1 MILVA
6 GLAAA
11 GLVGIAAA
19 FYFSIRSASRRDRR
33 TPAAGAARADGGRS
47 AGVGR
52 NPGSRNDN
60 ARPSRTAS
68 RRAAGGGSPQ
78 AWPEGPWP
86 DDAWPDHPAAEDA
99 WPEDPA
105 AVGSRP
111 ESRPAARLSRE
122 AHAAE
127 ISAKVDKPRRRVGFR
142 KGADLD
148 EELWPTETFGGVTD
162 EQFWDD
168 LASDKPLT
176 TTARTAQPEA
186 AAARMAKP
194 EAATT
199 RMAKPEAAAARA
211 AKPEAAAA
219 RAAQREARTRSR
231 SLDIEHP
238 TDPQGR
244 RAAGSAFSPKPTL
257 DAYPAPRTTPDPPA
271 ERTVTQPT
279 YAATQPVPRMNPQ
292 GTASQPGQGRRRRP
306 SSSEED
312 PLTSAAFALRPSGP
326 VDGRSVLRARDRN
339 GDRYGAGS
347 DPVSADSYGGTS
359 PYPYATPSSSSASSV
374 AQTVSTPPYGDNY
387 GHGRHGTPAA
397 PADEPR
403 RPGTRSYQGSH
414 EAAGGHPGTGSYR
427 TGSYRT
433 GSYPAGAAYPGTAR
447 SVNGYQPDG
456 YQGNGHRANGNGH
469 RGPYD
474 PRDDYRRLTHRH

>member
-47 AGVGR
+47 VGVGR

-186 AAARMAKP
+186 AAARL
-194 EAATT
+194 
-199 RMAKPEAAAARA
+199 AKPEAAATRA
-211 AKPEAAAA
+211 PSRKRRPHVPPSRKRRPRVPPSGRPGPGAG
-219 RAAQREARTRSR
+219 RSTSSTPR
-231 SLDIEHP
+231 I
-238 TDPQGR
+238 R
-244 RAAGSAFSPKPTL
+244 RAG
-257 DAYPAPRTTPDPPA
+257 
-271 ERTVTQPT
+271 
-279 YAATQPVPRMNPQ
+279 
-292 GTASQPGQGRRRRP
+292 G
-306 SSSEED
+306 
-312 PLTSAAFALRPSGP
+312 
-326 VDGRSVLRARDRN
+326 LRA
-339 GDRYGAGS
+339 
-347 DPVSADSYGGTS
+347 PLL
-359 PYPYATPSSSSASSV
+359 P
-374 AQTVSTPPYGDNY
+374 QTHPRRLP
-387 GHGRHGTPAA
+387 R
-397 PADEPR
+397 PADYAGPA
-403 RPGTRSYQGSH
+403 RPN
-414 EAAGGHPGTGSYR
+414 AP
-427 TGSYRT
+427 
-433 GSYPAGAAYPGTAR
+433 
-447 SVNGYQPDG
+447 
-456 YQGNGHRANGNGH
+456 
-469 RGPYD
+469 
-474 PRDDYRRLTHRH
+474 

>member
-6 GLAAA
+6 VLAAA

-47 AGVGR
+47 AG
-52 NPGSRNDN
+52 
-60 ARPSRTAS
+60 

-176 TTARTAQPEA
+176 TTARTAQPGPATARLAKPKPA
-186 AAARMAKP
+186 ATRGPKP
-194 EAATT
+194 EA
-199 RMAKPEAAAARA
+199 PAARA
-211 AKPEAAAA
+211 AKPEPAAA
-219 RAAQREARTRSR
+219 RAAQREAGTRSR

-257 DAYPAPRTTPDPPA
+257 DAYPAPQITPDPPA

-279 YAATQPVPRMNPQ
+279 HAATQSVPRMNPQ

-359 PYPYATPSSSSASSV
+359 PY
-374 AQTVSTPPYGDNY
+374 GDNY
-387 GHGRHGTPAA
+387 GRGRHGTPSA

-414 EAAGGHPGTGSYR
+414 QAAGGHPGTGSYR
-427 TGSYRT
+427 TGS
-433 GSYPAGAAYPGTAR
+433 YPGTAR